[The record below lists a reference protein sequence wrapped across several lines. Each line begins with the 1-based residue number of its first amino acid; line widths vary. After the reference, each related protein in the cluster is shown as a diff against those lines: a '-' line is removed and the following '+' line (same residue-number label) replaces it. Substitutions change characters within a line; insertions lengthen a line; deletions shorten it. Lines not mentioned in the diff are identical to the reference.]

1 LRSIPQTR
9 EAIVLRN
16 YIKVVLRSIR
26 RQAGY
31 SFINIAGLAIGM
43 ACCLLITLWVF
54 DELSFDR
61 FHENAPNLYRV
72 EENQFYSG
80 RVYHVTVTPYPL
92 APVLKEEIPEIVEAT
107 RCVYSG
113 GQLFRYGDKSFYE
126 DMVWAVDPS
135 FLKMFSFPLIK
146 GDPSA
151 ALSDPSSVVL
161 TEETARKYFGDD
173 EPLGKVISVNN
184 ELELKVTG
192 IAKNVPLNS
201 TLRFDM
207 LFPYELLKSRGRTN
221 EEFGSNSIGTYIQLQ
236 PGASLPAVNEKIRD
250 FIKKRSE
257 GSVTELE
264 LFPYTKIH
272 LHQYFGYDKSS
283 VGIRYVYVFSLI
295 AAFVLLIACINFMN
309 LATARSAGR
318 AQEVGLRKVVGALKK
333 HLLVRFYSESMIYAL
348 LSLFLALLLVRL
360 VLPWFNALTGKGI
373 SFAFWAHSQIL
384 WGIAGITLLTGLLAG
399 SYPAVFLSSFQP
411 VRVLKGS
418 LKAGSGSA
426 LFRRVLVVTQFAL
439 SVFLIIGTVVV
450 FRQMNYMRT
459 TSMGFDK
466 DQILTIR
473 LRGNTASSYEA
484 FRNELRKDSRVLGV
498 TAASD
503 LPSAIGSN
511 SSGADWKGKDPEQK
525 VLIGMCGVDY
535 EYIDVLKIELLEGRN
550 FSREFESDKTQA
562 FLINEEVR
570 KLIGKPAVAGEEFSF
585 VGRTGRVVGVM
596 KNYHFE
602 SLQSKIEPLAI
613 FLTVPPEASRRL
625 NYAMIRVSP
634 ADIPGAVGFIRDTW
648 SHVFSGSPFDFKF
661 LDEQIDEMYR
671 TEERAGQLLRT
682 FAGLAIF
689 IACLGLFGLASFMA
703 ERRTR
708 EIGIRKVLGA
718 SVPQITIL
726 LCREFFLLVLLA
738 NVLTWP
744 LAYWVLENWLKNYAY
759 RIPLS
764 PLVFVFALGAALII
778 TILTVSFQAVRAA
791 VANPANALKYE

>member
-1 LRSIPQTR
+1 
-9 EAIVLRN
+9 
-16 YIKVVLRSIR
+16 
-26 RQAGY
+26 
-31 SFINIAGLAIGM
+31 
-43 ACCLLITLWVF
+43 
-54 DELSFDR
+54 
-61 FHENAPNLYRV
+61 
-72 EENQFYSG
+72 
-80 RVYHVTVTPYPL
+80 
-92 APVLKEEIPEIVEAT
+92 
-107 RCVYSG
+107 
-113 GQLFRYGDKSFYE
+113 
-126 DMVWAVDPS
+126 
-135 FLKMFSFPLIK
+135 
-146 GDPSA
+146 
-151 ALSDPSSVVL
+151 
-161 TEETARKYFGDD
+161 
-173 EPLGKVISVNN
+173 
-184 ELELKVTG
+184 
-192 IAKNVPLNS
+192 
-201 TLRFDM
+201 
-207 LFPYELLKSRGRTN
+207 
-221 EEFGSNSIGTYIQLQ
+221 
-236 PGASLPAVNEKIRD
+236 
-250 FIKKRSE
+250 
-257 GSVTELE
+257 
-264 LFPYTKIH
+264 
-272 LHQYFGYDKSS
+272 
-283 VGIRYVYVFSLI
+283 
-295 AAFVLLIACINFMN
+295 MN

-348 LSLFLALLLVRL
+348 LSLFLALLMVRI

-373 SFAFWAHSQIL
+373 SFEFWGHSQIL
-384 WGIAGITLLTGLLAG
+384 WGIVGITLVTGFLAG

-411 VRVLKGS
+411 VQVLKGS
-418 LKAGSGSA
+418 LKAGSGGA

-498 TAASD
+498 SASTD

-511 SSGADWKGKDPEQK
+511 SSGAEWKGKDPEQK
-525 VLIGMCGVDY
+525 ILIGLSGVDY
-535 EYIDVLKIELLEGRN
+535 DYIDVLNIDLLEGRN
-550 FSREFESDKTQA
+550 FSREFESDKTQG
-562 FLINEEVR
+562 FLVNEEVR
-570 KLIGKPAVAGEEFSF
+570 KLMGKPAVAGEEFSF
-585 VGRTGRVVGVM
+585 VGRKGQIVGVM

-613 FLTVPPEASRRL
+613 YLVGTPEQGGGGF
-625 NYAMIRVSP
+625 NYAMIRISP
-634 ADIPGAVGFIRDTW
+634 ADIPGAVNFIRDTW
-648 SHVFSGSPFDFKF
+648 NHILSGFPFEFEF

-718 SVPQITIL
+718 SVSQITIL
-726 LCREFFLLVLLA
+726 LCREFIFLVLLA

-764 PLVFVFALGAALII
+764 PLVFAFALGAALII
-778 TILTVSFQAVRAA
+778 TIITVSFQAVRAA
-791 VANPANALKYE
+791 IANPANALKYE